1 MSKLLQ
7 LPLRFL
13 SSARAEPDTGV
24 LPIDGGFPEERANE
38 LARSESYNKHLYR
51 PNTYLHKWWA
61 RRSGTTFRYILKQ
74 LARDSQRRH
83 YYEPG
88 GLEGQT
94 ILDPMMGGGTTLHEA
109 IRLGANVVGIDIDPI
124 PVLQARAALAL
135 ADASHRKK
143 VYRDFY
149 QALSARLHPLYVAI
163 CPACGQESQTQ
174 FVLYGLRRK
183 CKCREV
189 LFLDRLTIREDS
201 PEDVFICPHCW
212 SVTRGRQHECLKLQ
226 DRQIVTK
233 GTNVCDQ
240 CQGAFEDILD
250 LPFYERY
257 HPLVLMGSCSEHG
270 QFCSS
275 VTQRDLNL
283 LAEAREEADRVRF
296 AETHDFR
303 VPSGPKSDDLLRR
316 GVETFADLF
325 TDRQMLYLDA
335 CRQLLGDVPQQDKL
349 WLALLVSTSLEF
361 NSLLCGYKGG
371 TRRRPGA
378 IRHVFSHH
386 AYSFPYTALENNPVF
401 SGKASGTLNRLFHDR
416 IVKAGE
422 WANAPI
428 ERRVAGEKT
437 HKVPLIGEVDGGH
450 PASDW
455 QALGTGTRKFLLL
468 QADAATVPVPENSA
482 DHVVT
487 DPPYYDS
494 VQYSDLSNFFR
505 VWLQLLLPKE
515 ADWDYDCSSS
525 AVSTGRIA
533 TQTDYCDLLT
543 GIWKMCSAALK
554 QNGRLIF
561 TFHHWRAQA
570 WAELTV
576 SLRRAA
582 FRLVNR
588 YVVAS
593 ENPVSV
599 HIRNLRALK
608 HDAILVLKQEGDQ
621 SPCEQWVKPH
631 NIKMDDSYVF
641 CRDCGSALGWLLQTA
656 STEDQIHSQWAQL
669 LADGENG

>member
-135 ADASHRKK
+135 ADVSHRKR

-149 QALSARLHPLYVAI
+149 QALSARLRPLYLAI
-163 CPACGQESQTQ
+163 CPACGRESQTQ

-189 LFLDRLTIREDS
+189 LFLDSLTIREDS

-296 AETHDFR
+296 ADTHDFR
-303 VPSGPKSDDLLRR
+303 VCAVR
-316 GVETFADLF
+316 GH
-325 TDRQMLYLDA
+325 
-335 CRQLLGDVPQQDKL
+335 
-349 WLALLVSTSLEF
+349 
-361 NSLLCGYKGG
+361 
-371 TRRRPGA
+371 TRFPCA
-378 IRHVFSHH
+378 IR
-386 AYSFPYTALENNPVF
+386 PQ
-401 SGKASGTLNRLFHDR
+401 
-416 IVKAGE
+416 I
-422 WANAPI
+422 
-428 ERRVAGEKT
+428 
-437 HKVPLIGEVDGGH
+437 
-450 PASDW
+450 
-455 QALGTGTRKFLLL
+455 
-468 QADAATVPVPENSA
+468 
-482 DHVVT
+482 
-487 DPPYYDS
+487 
-494 VQYSDLSNFFR
+494 
-505 VWLQLLLPKE
+505 
-515 ADWDYDCSSS
+515 
-525 AVSTGRIA
+525 
-533 TQTDYCDLLT
+533 
-543 GIWKMCSAALK
+543 
-554 QNGRLIF
+554 GRL
-561 TFHHWRAQA
+561 
-570 WAELTV
+570 
-576 SLRRAA
+576 
-582 FRLVNR
+582 
-588 YVVAS
+588 AS
-593 ENPVSV
+593 SGRGD
-599 HIRNLRALK
+599 IR
-608 HDAILVLKQEGDQ
+608 
-621 SPCEQWVKPH
+621 
-631 NIKMDDSYVF
+631 
-641 CRDCGSALGWLLQTA
+641 
-656 STEDQIHSQWAQL
+656 
-669 LADGENG
+669 